1 MINIKDIDP
10 NQIEIDQK
18 SYKTIVIYYVG
29 YITTKHLSYVKI
41 NSVNPLYFIIDKLDG
56 YIEESNG
63 NKYLTLVSPDKNEDT
78 LKKYTELWDKIKDL
92 IRSVTN
98 TSGDYDE
105 EYMKIKF
112 NSDNNLPLNKI
123 LKFLDLFFKKTE

>member
-1 MINIKDIDP
+1 MINVKDIDP
-10 NQIEIDQK
+10 DQIEIDQK
-18 SYKTIVIYYVG
+18 SYKNIVIYCVG

-41 NSVNPLYFIIDKLDG
+41 NSVNSLYFIIDKLDG

-78 LKKYTELWDKIKDL
+78 LKKYAELWDKIKDL

-105 EYMKIKF
+105 EYMKVKF
-112 NSDNNLPLNKI
+112 NSDDNLPLNKI
-123 LKFLDLFFKKTE
+123 LKFLDLFFKKTK

>member
-1 MINIKDIDP
+1 MINVKDIDP

-18 SYKTIVIYYVG
+18 SYKNIVIYYVG

-41 NSVNPLYFIIDKLDG
+41 NSVNSLYFIIDKLDG

-78 LKKYTELWDKIKDL
+78 LKKYAELWDKIKDL

-105 EYMKIKF
+105 EYMKVKF
-112 NSDNNLPLNKI
+112 NSDDNLPLNKI
-123 LKFLDLFFKKTE
+123 LKFLDLFFKKTK

>member
-1 MINIKDIDP
+1 MINVKDIDP
-10 NQIEIDQK
+10 DQIEIDQK
-18 SYKTIVIYYVG
+18 SYKNIVIYYVG

-41 NSVNPLYFIIDKLDG
+41 NSVNSLYFIIDKLDG

-78 LKKYTELWDKIKDL
+78 LKKYAELWDKIKDL

-105 EYMKIKF
+105 EYMKVKF
-112 NSDNNLPLNKI
+112 NSDDNLPLNKI
-123 LKFLDLFFKKTE
+123 LKFLDLFFKKTK

>member
-18 SYKTIVIYYVG
+18 SYKNIVIYCVG

-41 NSVNPLYFIIDKLDG
+41 NIVNPLYFIIDKLDG
-56 YIEESNG
+56 YIEESSG
-63 NKYLTLVSPDKNEDT
+63 NKYLTLVSPDKNKDI
-78 LKKYTELWDKIKDL
+78 LKKYTELWYKIKDL

-98 TSGDYDE
+98 ISGDYDE
-105 EYMKIKF
+105 EYMKIKL
-112 NSDNNLPLNKI
+112 NSDDNLPLNKV